1 MGLVAQIFSLFESP
15 KGEHP
20 SPRIS
25 TGSGDVITLTEYWQ
39 DRQETYSDEW
49 TFEVKQNA
57 AELLSR
63 VNKLLK
69 ELKISSARVT
79 SGWRPREI
87 NQRIGG
93 APRSYHITGQAVDLR
108 DNDAQDFSKII
119 ISNKHLLHRHQLWME
134 NPSFTRGNTNWV
146 HLDIGTR
153 PEKDLRV
160 FNP

>member
-1 MGLVAQIFSLFESP
+1 MGLVAQIFSLFESSRDSKSSSP
-15 KGEHP
+15 VSSGGE
-20 SPRIS
+20 
-25 TGSGDVITLTEYWQ
+25 DLITLTEYWQ
-39 DRQETYSDEW
+39 DRQETYADEW

-57 AELLSR
+57 ADLLTR
-63 VNKLLK
+63 VNMLLR
-69 ELKISSARVT
+69 ELKVT
-79 SGWRPREI
+79 STRIASGWRPREI

-108 DNDAQDFSKII
+108 DNDAQDFSQIV
-119 ISNKHLLHRHQLWME
+119 ISNKHLLHRYQLWME